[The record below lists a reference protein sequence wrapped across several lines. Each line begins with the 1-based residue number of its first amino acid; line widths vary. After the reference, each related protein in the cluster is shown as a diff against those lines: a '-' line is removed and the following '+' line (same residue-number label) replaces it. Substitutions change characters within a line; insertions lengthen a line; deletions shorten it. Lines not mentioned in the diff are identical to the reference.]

1 MRIAVLGGG
10 PGGLLAALLAKRG
23 DPAREVTVFERN
35 RAGDTFGFGVVFSD
49 ATLDGIDAADPV
61 LRRALTE
68 HGVHWDPIEVRL
80 RGERW
85 RFGGNG
91 MAAVARRTL
100 LTLLQQR
107 AAEAGVDLRFSAPV
121 HPDDLL
127 DSGYDLVIAADG
139 ANSQMRARF
148 AGVFGPS
155 VVTATA
161 KFIWFGTTYPF
172 GGLTFVHE
180 QGPHGVFAVHGY
192 PIGNGVS
199 TFIVETDERSWREAG
214 LDAFDAGQ
222 PPGPSDQVTQAYLEK
237 LFATQIDGCPLLVNN
252 SRWGNFRTWRTQ
264 RWRHRAGPFNRTAV
278 ALLGDA
284 AHTAHFS
291 VGSGTKMAM
300 EDAIALVAALDGT
313 QGVRT
318 DPDGIDAALA
328 VYEAER
334 HGQVA
339 RIQDAARPSLSWWEH
354 FGRSYRSLPPWQFAF
369 HFFSRSLPTSKLRQ
383 RDAAFVESV
392 HRAWS
397 AAHGGAM
404 DPLHTPIQVAGA
416 TQPGRVVT
424 VEDGAAG
431 LAAGPLPL
439 LLAPGDDPPDPL
451 LRGAFPRPPVGC
463 VGERPGYRGRPRLGS
478 AGSGP
483 GPSGGRLPGG
493 GGRRHPADP
502 AAGLRGRPAGTG
514 RGDPA
519 GRGRIRGQWF
529 RGPGPHRRAVRPHRP
544 GRQAPM
550 SMTEGTVPWPD
561 ELALQYARAGW
572 WRGRDLGA
580 EFAVVAASHNFPLA
594 CPGILGTLLSG
605 GRVVMIASPDPA
617 SAFAAIEREGVTITA
632 VVPAVAQRWLAHA
645 ADNGASVLR
654 TLEVMQVGGPGWPT
668 SWPGG
673 SGRCSARPCSR
684 CSAWPR
690 GC

>member
-264 RWRHRAGPFNRTAV
+264 RWRHRAGRTAI

-300 EDAIALVAALDGT
+300 EDAIALVAALDGA
-313 QGVRT
+313 QGSVRT
-318 DPDGIDAALA
+318 LTASTRRSPSM
-328 VYEAER
+328 
-334 HGQVA
+334 
-339 RIQDAARPSLSWWEH
+339 RPN
-354 FGRSYRSLPPWQFAF
+354 
-369 HFFSRSLPTSKLRQ
+369 
-383 RDAAFVESV
+383 
-392 HRAWS
+392 
-397 AAHGGAM
+397 
-404 DPLHTPIQVAGA
+404 
-416 TQPGRVVT
+416 
-424 VEDGAAG
+424 
-431 LAAGPLPL
+431 
-439 LLAPGDDPPDPL
+439 
-451 LRGAFPRPPVGC
+451 
-463 VGERPGYRGRPRLGS
+463 
-478 AGSGP
+478 
-483 GPSGGRLPGG
+483 
-493 GGRRHPADP
+493 
-502 AAGLRGRPAGTG
+502 GTG
-514 RGDPA
+514 RSPGSRTPPVLRCRGGNTSA
-519 GRGRIRGQWF
+519 GPTGACRRGSSPSTSSAARCPPRSCASAT
-529 RGPGPHRRAVRPHRP
+529 RPSSSRCTGPGRPPTAGQPIRCTPLSTSRA
-544 GRQAPM
+544 
-550 SMTEGTVPWPD
+550 
-561 ELALQYARAGW
+561 
-572 WRGRDLGA
+572 
-580 EFAVVAASHNFPLA
+580 
-594 CPGILGTLLSG
+594 
-605 GRVVMIASPDPA
+605 
-617 SAFAAIEREGVTITA
+617 
-632 VVPAVAQRWLAHA
+632 
-645 ADNGASVLR
+645 
-654 TLEVMQVGGPGWPT
+654 
-668 SWPGG
+668 
-673 SGRCSARPCSR
+673 
-684 CSAWPR
+684 
-690 GC
+690 

>member
-1 MRIAVLGGG
+1 VRIAVLGGG

-127 DSGYDLVIAADG
+127 STDDGGEYDLVIAADG

-148 AGVFGPS
+148 AGAFGPS

-161 KFIWFGTTYPF
+161 KFVWFGTTYPF
-172 GGLTFVHE
+172 SGLTFVHE

-214 LDAFDAGQ
+214 LDAFDVSQ
-222 PPGPSDQVTQAYLEK
+222 PSGPSDQVTQAYLEK

-264 RWRHRAGPFNRTAV
+264 RWRHRAGRTAI

-300 EDAIALVAALDGT
+300 EDAIALVAALDEA

-328 VYEAER
+328 VYESER

-369 HFFSRSLPTSKLRQ
+369 HFFSRSLPASKLRQ

-397 AAHGGAM
+397 AAHGGAG
-404 DPLHTPIQVAGA
+404 DPLHTPIDVAGA

-424 VEDGAAG
+424 VEDGAVG

-439 LLAPGDDPPDPL
+439 
-451 LRGAFPRPPVGC
+451 RP
-463 VGERPGYRGRPRLGS
+463 
-478 AGSGP
+478 GP
-483 GPSGGRLPGG
+483 GPWGAWVSAPDTEADLGRAQQAAARALAAGACLVAVAGGTPLTRRLVCEAARLEQGAVTLLVEDGSEDSVFEDSVFEDRARTAVLSGRTDLV
-493 GGRRHPADP
+493 GRR
-502 AAGLRGRPAGTG
+502 
-514 RGDPA
+514 
-519 GRGRIRGQWF
+519 Q
-529 RGPGPHRRAVRPHRP
+529 
-544 GRQAPM
+544 
-550 SMTEGTVPWPD
+550 
-561 ELALQYARAGW
+561 
-572 WRGRDLGA
+572 
-580 EFAVVAASHNFPLA
+580 
-594 CPGILGTLLSG
+594 
-605 GRVVMIASPDPA
+605 
-617 SAFAAIEREGVTITA
+617 
-632 VVPAVAQRWLAHA
+632 
-645 ADNGASVLR
+645 
-654 TLEVMQVGGPGWPT
+654 
-668 SWPGG
+668 
-673 SGRCSARPCSR
+673 
-684 CSAWPR
+684 
-690 GC
+690 

>member
-1 MRIAVLGGG
+1 VRIAVLGGG

-23 DPAREVTVFERN
+23 DPGREVTVFERN

-61 LRRALTE
+61 LRRALTTR
-68 HGVHWDPIEVRL
+68 GVHWDPIEVRL

-100 LTLLQQR
+100 LSLLQQR
-107 AAEAGVDLRFSAPV
+107 AAEAGADLRFSAPV
-121 HPDDLL
+121 RPDDLL
-127 DSGYDLVIAADG
+127 DAGYDLVVAADG
-139 ANSQMRARF
+139 ANSQMRTRF

-161 KFIWFGTTYPF
+161 KFIWFGTSYPF

-199 TFIVETDERSWREAG
+199 TFIVETDEHSWRAAG
-214 LDAFDAGQ
+214 LDRFDAGQ
-222 PPGPSDQVTQAYLEK
+222 PPGLSDQVTQAYLEK

-264 RWRHRAGPFNRTAV
+264 RWRHRAGRTAV

-300 EDAIALVAALDGT
+300 EDAIALVAALDEAQRG
-313 QGVRT
+313 RT
-318 DPDGIDAALA
+318 DPDAIDAALA

-369 HFFSRSLPTSKLRQ
+369 HFFSRSLPESKLRQ
-383 RDAAFVESV
+383 RDPGFVESV
-392 HRAWS
+392 RQAWA
-397 AAHGGAM
+397 AAHGGEK
-404 DPLHTPIQVAGA
+404 DPLRTPVDIAGG
-416 TQPGRVVT
+416 TQPVRVVT
-424 VEDGAAG
+424 VDDGAVR

-439 LLAPGDDPPDPL
+439 CLPRGDDPPQTPPAPGGKSFPPDPL
-451 LRGAFPRPPVGC
+451 DPPGWGAWISAPDAEDGLGQAREEVARALAAGASLVAVDGGTALTRRL
-463 VGERPGYRGRPRLGS
+463 VGEVARLDHG
-478 AGSGP
+478 AVTMLVEDGSGDSDFEDRARTAIL
-483 GPSGGRLPGG
+483 SGRTDLI
-493 GGRRHPADP
+493 GRRP
-502 AAGLRGRPAGTG
+502 
-514 RGDPA
+514 
-519 GRGRIRGQWF
+519 
-529 RGPGPHRRAVRPHRP
+529 
-544 GRQAPM
+544 
-550 SMTEGTVPWPD
+550 
-561 ELALQYARAGW
+561 
-572 WRGRDLGA
+572 
-580 EFAVVAASHNFPLA
+580 
-594 CPGILGTLLSG
+594 
-605 GRVVMIASPDPA
+605 
-617 SAFAAIEREGVTITA
+617 
-632 VVPAVAQRWLAHA
+632 
-645 ADNGASVLR
+645 
-654 TLEVMQVGGPGWPT
+654 
-668 SWPGG
+668 
-673 SGRCSARPCSR
+673 
-684 CSAWPR
+684 
-690 GC
+690 